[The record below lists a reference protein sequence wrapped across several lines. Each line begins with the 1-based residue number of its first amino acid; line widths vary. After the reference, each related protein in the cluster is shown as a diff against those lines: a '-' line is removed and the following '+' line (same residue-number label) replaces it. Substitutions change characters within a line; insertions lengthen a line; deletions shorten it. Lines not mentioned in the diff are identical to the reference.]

1 MAAVPIPSATEPVIL
16 RDGTINPVWY
26 RFLQDLA
33 RRLAAL
39 E

>member
-1 MAAVPIPSATEPVIL
+1 MLPIPDASAKFLMP
-16 RDGTINPVWY
+16 DGTINPVWY
-26 RFLQDLA
+26 RFLQDLS

>member
-1 MAAVPIPSATEPVIL
+1 MAAVPIPSPTEPVVL
-16 RDGTINPVWY
+16 ANGKINPVWY

>member
-1 MAAVPIPSATEPVIL
+1 MALPIPAPTEPVIMS
-16 RDGTINPVWY
+16 DGKINPVWY